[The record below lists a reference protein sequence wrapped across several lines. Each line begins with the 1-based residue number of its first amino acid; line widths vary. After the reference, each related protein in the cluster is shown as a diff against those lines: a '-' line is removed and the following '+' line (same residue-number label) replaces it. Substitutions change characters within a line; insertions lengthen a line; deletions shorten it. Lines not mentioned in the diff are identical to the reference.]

1 MHPARGTAANRLQ
14 SPGSV
19 VSFRYPPYFLRREE
33 ERAFNG
39 TPAFLLSTSTE
50 FPDRFLRSAFEKTKR
65 CYAPDFFV
73 STSLRP
79 RQGWTESACTSELRR
94 VSSSR
99 GARKIIREDHHEN
112 RSDRRRGGRAPARRH
127 G

>member
-1 MHPARGTAANRLQ
+1 MHPARGTAASRLQ
-14 SPGSV
+14 SPDSV
-19 VSFRYPPYFLRREE
+19 VSFRHPPYFSRREV

-39 TPAFLLSTSTE
+39 TPAFLLSTPTE

-73 STSLRP
+73 STSLQP
-79 RQGWTESACTSELRR
+79 RQGWTEIACTSELRR

-99 GARKIIREDHHEN
+99 GARSCK
-112 RSDRRRGGRAPARRH
+112 RSQSSLVGVAGSLTRKN
-127 G
+127 

>member
-19 VSFRYPPYFLRREE
+19 VSFRYPPYLLDEG
-33 ERAFNG
+33 G
-39 TPAFLLSTSTE
+39 TSE
-50 FPDRFLRSAFEKTKR
+50 FSDRFLRSAFEKTKR

-112 RSDRRRGGRAPARRH
+112 RIDRRRGGRAPARRH